1 MAETP
6 TPPHPRDGH
15 DAERADDAPP
25 PPPAGRAHQPG
36 APGPA
41 ECKTAAQLWARALD
55 AAAGSVRTQSMLRA
69 ATPVSWEGQ
78 TLTVELGGPMRAV
91 LQHRAEEIEKLLRGI
106 AGRKITLDIREP
118 EGAGDAERAERPPDA
133 TILAME
139 HPLVKQAME
148 LFGGKVDRA
157 YYKKKP

>member
-1 MAETP
+1 MTSAPATH
-6 TPPHPRDGH
+6 PPHLQGDG
-15 DAERADDAPP
+15 
-25 PPPAGRAHQPG
+25 PPARDARG
-36 APGPA
+36 AGEPA
-41 ECKTAAQLWARALD
+41 TPAAGECRTAAQLWARALD

-69 ATPVSWEGQ
+69 ATPVKWEGQ

-106 AGRKITLDIREP
+106 AGRKITLEIREP
-118 EGAGDAERAERPPDA
+118 DGAGDAEKAERPPDA
-133 TILAME
+133 TVLAME